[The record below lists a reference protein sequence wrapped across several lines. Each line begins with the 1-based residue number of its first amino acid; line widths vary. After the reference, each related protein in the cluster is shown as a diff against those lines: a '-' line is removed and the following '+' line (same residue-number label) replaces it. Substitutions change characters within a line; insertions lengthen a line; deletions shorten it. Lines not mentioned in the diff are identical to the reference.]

1 MLSIAF
7 SSVFVDDQAKA
18 ADFYTRVLGFELCAD
33 VPLGDA
39 HRWLTVRSSTTPG
52 SVELVLEPNSNPVA
66 TTYQQGLKSQ
76 NIPCT
81 SFATDD
87 ILAEV
92 ARLKGLGV
100 VFTQEPTD
108 IGPAILATFDDTCG
122 NLVQIA
128 QSKVPPP
135 AAPQPPAA

>member
-18 ADFYTRVLGFELCAD
+18 ADFYTRVLGFQLASD
-33 VPLGDA
+33 VPLGGE

-66 TTYQQGLKSQ
+66 TTYQQGLRAQ
-76 NIPCT
+76 GIPIT
-81 SFATDD
+81 SFATPD
-87 ILAEV
+87 IQAEV
-92 ARLKGLGV
+92 GRLKALGV
-100 VFTQEPTD
+100 AFVQEPTD

-122 NLVQIA
+122 NLIQIA
-128 QSKVPPP
+128 QHK
-135 AAPQPPAA
+135 AA